1 MRVRFTFKEEVGRRK
16 RDEEERGKRKMNMED
31 VGEDEEG
38 RKKKDWGRE
47 KCERI
52 GKWKMRSGRKEF

>member
-38 RKKKDWGRE
+38 RKKKD
-47 KCERI
+47 
-52 GKWKMRSGRKEF
+52 